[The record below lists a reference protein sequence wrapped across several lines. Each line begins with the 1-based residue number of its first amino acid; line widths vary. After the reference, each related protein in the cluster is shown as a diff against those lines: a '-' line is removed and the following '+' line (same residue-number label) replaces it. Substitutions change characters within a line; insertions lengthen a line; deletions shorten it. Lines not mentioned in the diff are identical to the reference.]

1 MAGGEFLLNL
11 GAMGASSGL
20 SMAFLNPLDTLRLRW
35 QVASSSS
42 AGAGL
47 FPFGRRIV
55 ALEGAFRG
63 LVRPGLG
70 ANVLSVG
77 ACNALKYA
85 SYPVIR
91 DALSTTHDGEAE
103 DGVGAMVAASM
114 MSGAMGY
121 AFFAPLYLTKTK
133 LQTLLGTVGPDGRY
147 LDGPRRGHLPAHRSL
162 AQSLGASFREASV
175 ALRTASHGGRYGGAH
190 GGAIATL
197 RSLCA
202 LWDCG
207 GTTLLVLRGAAI
219 SCGQLTFY
227 DLTKRESKRHG
238 VEEGPLLHMGASVV
252 AAFWATTLSLPF
264 DVLLAKWSIA
274 SKKEKEQGAWG
285 VARRTL
291 AREGPRILVRG
302 WVPMFSRLTPLY
314 IAGSTIFEQIRI
326 ACGVGYYA

>member
-1 MAGGEFLLNL
+1 MAGSEFLLNL

-35 QVASSSS
+35 QVASTSS

-85 SYPVIR
+85 AYPIIR
-91 DALSTTHDGEAE
+91 DTLSSTHDGEAGE
-103 DGVGAMVAASM
+103 GVGAMVAASM

-121 AFFAPLYLTKTK
+121 AAFAPLYLTKTK

-162 AQSLGASFREASV
+162 TQSLRASFREASA
-175 ALRTASHGGRYGGAH
+175 ALRSASHGGAH
-190 GGAIATL
+190 GGGAIATL

-207 GTTLLVLRGAAI
+207 GTTLLVFRGAAI

-227 DLTKRESKRHG
+227 DLTKRASKRRG

-274 SKKEKEQGAWG
+274 SKQEKEQGAWG

-302 WVPMFSRLTPLY
+302 WLPMFSRLTPLY
-314 IAGSTIFEQIRI
+314 MAGSTMFEQIRI
-326 ACGVGYYA
+326 ACGSGYYA